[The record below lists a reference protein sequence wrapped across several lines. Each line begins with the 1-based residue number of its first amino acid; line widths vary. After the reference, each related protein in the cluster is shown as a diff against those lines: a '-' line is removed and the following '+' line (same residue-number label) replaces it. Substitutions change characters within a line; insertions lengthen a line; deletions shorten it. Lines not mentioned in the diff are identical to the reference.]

1 MSEEDLQ
8 NETVETQEEPAQE
21 VARPDYVPEEYWNN
35 GQVDVKKMTD
45 DLAMDKKRIDDL
57 RRIISQPKKPE
68 NYDKLFEDREL
79 NDYQKSDM
87 SFYVDLA
94 KKNGLSKKQAEQLY
108 DDVSAAMQERYQK
121 QLDEY
126 NKQFEE
132 EKKSFGSEYQTVV
145 DGLNAFGSNKVK
157 SGEWTEQMQKD
168 FYGMAMNANQL
179 RILSQLVANQPRLN
193 LSGVNS
199 QSNDG
204 DSLTKELYN
213 LSSTYHKMVKMGR
226 GDEPAVQDM
235 KTRLNKLQGEYNRM
249 IDMQGVSNEF

>member
-8 NETVETQEEPAQE
+8 NEAVETQEAPTQE
-21 VARPDYVPEEYWNN
+21 VARPDYVPEEYWSD
-35 GQVDVKKMTD
+35 GQVNIKKMTD

-68 NYDKLFEDREL
+68 PYDKLFEDREL
-79 NDYQKSDM
+79 NDYQKEDM
-87 SFYVDLA
+87 SVYVQLA
-94 KKNGLSKKQAEQLY
+94 NKNGLSKKQAEQLY
-108 DDVSAAMQERYQK
+108 DDYSAALQERYQK
-121 QLDEY
+121 QVEEY
-126 NKQFEE
+126 NKQLEE
-132 EKKSFGSEYQTVV
+132 EKKAFGPEYQNVV

-168 FYGMAMNANQL
+168 FYGMAMNTNQL
-179 RILSQLVANQPRLN
+179 RILSQLVANQPKLN
-193 LSGVNS
+193 LAGGNS
-199 QSNDG
+199 QSTDG

-226 GDEPAVQDM
+226 GDEPAVQEM

-249 IDMQGVSNEF
+249 IDLQGVSNEL

>member
-8 NETVETQEEPAQE
+8 SEVVETAEAPAQE
-21 VARPDYVPEEYWNN
+21 VARPDYVPEEYWAN
-35 GQVDVKKMTD
+35 GQVDIKKMTD

-68 NYDKLFEDREL
+68 QYDKLFEDREL

-145 DGLNAFGSNKVK
+145 DGLNAYGSNKVK

-199 QSNDG
+199 QSNTG
-204 DSLTKELYN
+204 DSLTKELYD

-226 GDEPAVQDM
+226 GDEPAVQEM

>member
-8 NETVETQEEPAQE
+8 NEAVEIQEAQAQE
-21 VARPDYVPEEYWNN
+21 VARPDFVPEEYWVN
-35 GQVDVKKMTD
+35 GQVDIKKMTD

-68 NYDKLFEDREL
+68 PYDKLFEDREL
-79 NDYQKSDM
+79 NDYQKEDM
-87 SFYVDLA
+87 SVYVKLA
-94 KKNGLSKKQAEQLY
+94 NKIGLSKKQAEQLY
-108 DDVSAAMQERYQK
+108 DDYSAALQERYQK
-121 QLDEY
+121 QVEEY
-126 NKQFEE
+126 NKQLEE
-132 EKKSFGSEYQTVV
+132 EKKSFGPEYQNVI
-145 DGLNAFGSNKVK
+145 DGLNAFGQNKVK

-168 FYGMAMNANQL
+168 FYGMPMNANQL

-193 LSGVNS
+193 LSGGNS

-226 GDEPAVQDM
+226 GDEPAVQEM

-249 IDMQGVSNEF
+249 IDLQGVSNEL

>member
-8 NETVETQEEPAQE
+8 NEAVETQGEPTQE
-21 VARPDYVPEEYWNN
+21 VARPDYVPEEYWAN
-35 GQVDVKKMTD
+35 GQVDIKKMTD

-68 NYDKLFEDREL
+68 HYDKLFEDREL
-79 NDYQKSDM
+79 NDYQKEDM
-87 SFYVDLA
+87 SFYVQLA
-94 KKNGLSKKQAEQLY
+94 NKNGLSKKQAEQLY
-108 DDVSAAMQERYQK
+108 DDYSAAMQERYQK
-121 QLDEY
+121 QVEEY
-126 NKQFEE
+126 NKQLEE
-132 EKKSFGSEYQTVV
+132 EKKAFGPEYQNVI
-145 DGLNAFGSNKVK
+145 DGLNAFGQNKVK

-168 FYGMAMNANQL
+168 FYGMPMNANQL

-199 QSNDG
+199 QSNTG
-204 DSLTKELYN
+204 DSLTKELYD

-226 GDEPAVQDM
+226 GDEPAVQEM

-249 IDMQGVSNEF
+249 IDSQGVSNDF

>member
-8 NETVETQEEPAQE
+8 NEVVETAEEPAQD
-21 VARPDYVPEEYWNN
+21 VARPDYVPEEYWSD
-35 GQVDVKKMTD
+35 GQVNIKKMTD

-68 NYDKLFEDREL
+68 HYDKLFEDREL
-79 NDYQKSDM
+79 NDYQKEDM
-87 SFYVDLA
+87 SFYVQLA
-94 KKNGLSKKQAEQLY
+94 NKNGLSKKQAEQLY
-108 DDVSAAMQERYQK
+108 DDYSAAMQERYQK
-121 QLDEY
+121 QVEEY
-126 NKQFEE
+126 NKQLEE
-132 EKKSFGSEYQTVV
+132 EKKSFGPEYQNVI
-145 DGLNAFGSNKVK
+145 DGLNAFGQNKVK

-168 FYGMAMNANQL
+168 FYGMPMNANQL

-193 LSGVNS
+193 LAGGNS
-199 QSNDG
+199 QSNTG
-204 DSLTKELYN
+204 DSLTKELYD

-235 KTRLNKLQGEYNRM
+235 KARLNKLQGEYNRM

>member
-8 NETVETQEEPAQE
+8 NEVVETTEEPAQE
-21 VARPDYVPEEYWNN
+21 AARPDYVPEEYWAN

-68 NYDKLFEDREL
+68 NYDKIFEDREL

-145 DGLNAFGSNKVK
+145 DGLNAYGSNKVK

-179 RILSQLVANQPRLN
+179 RILSQLVANQPKLN
-193 LSGVNS
+193 LAGGNS

-226 GDEPAVQDM
+226 GDEPAVQEM

-249 IDMQGVSNEF
+249 IDSQGVSNDF

>member
-8 NETVETQEEPAQE
+8 NEAVETQEEPTQD
-21 VARPDYVPEEYWNN
+21 VARPDYVPEEYWAN

-68 NYDKLFEDREL
+68 HYDKLFEDREL
-79 NDYQKSDM
+79 NDYQKEDM
-87 SFYVDLA
+87 SVYVQLA
-94 KKNGLSKKQAEQLY
+94 NKNGLSKKQAEQLY
-108 DDVSAAMQERYQK
+108 DDYSAALQERYQK
-121 QLDEY
+121 QVEEY
-126 NKQFEE
+126 NKQLEE
-132 EKKSFGSEYQTVV
+132 EKKSFGPEYQNVI
-145 DGLNAFGSNKVK
+145 DGLNAFGQNKVK

-168 FYGMAMNANQL
+168 FYGMPMNANQL
-179 RILSQLVANQPRLN
+179 RILSQLVANQPKLN
-193 LSGVNS
+193 LAGGTS

-226 GDEPAVQDM
+226 GDEPAVQEM

-249 IDMQGVSNEF
+249 IDLQGVSNNL

>member
-8 NETVETQEEPAQE
+8 NEAVKTQEEPTQE
-21 VARPDYVPEEYWNN
+21 VVRPDYVPEEYWNN

-57 RRIISQPKKPE
+57 RRIISQPKKQE
-68 NYDKLFEDREL
+68 HYDKLFEDREL
-79 NDYQKSDM
+79 NDYQKEDM
-87 SFYVDLA
+87 SFYVQLA
-94 KKNGLSKKQAEQLY
+94 NKNGLSKKQAEQLY
-108 DDVSAAMQERYQK
+108 DDYSAAMQERYQK
-121 QLDEY
+121 QVEEY
-126 NKQFEE
+126 NKQLEE
-132 EKKSFGSEYQTVV
+132 EKKSFGPEYQNVI
-145 DGLNAFGSNKVK
+145 DGLNAFGQNKVK

-168 FYGMAMNANQL
+168 FYGMPMNANQL

-193 LSGVNS
+193 LSGGNS

-249 IDMQGVSNEF
+249 IDLQGVSNEL

>member
-8 NETVETQEEPAQE
+8 NEAVETQEAPAQE
-21 VARPDYVPEEYWNN
+21 VARPDYVPEEYWAN
-35 GQVDVKKMTD
+35 GQVDIKKMTD

-79 NDYQKSDM
+79 SDYQ
-87 SFYVDLA
+87 L
-94 KKNGLSKKQAEQLY
+94 
-108 DDVSAAMQERYQK
+108 
-121 QLDEY
+121 
-126 NKQFEE
+126 EE
-132 EKKSFGSEYQTVV
+132 EKKAFGPEYQNVV
-145 DGLNAFGSNKVK
+145 DGLNSFGSNKVK

-168 FYGMAMNANQL
+168 FYGMAMNTNQL
-179 RILSQLVANQPRLN
+179 RILSQLVANQPKLN
-193 LSGVNS
+193 LAGGNS

-226 GDEPAVQDM
+226 GDEPAVQEM
-235 KTRLNKLQGEYNRM
+235 RNRLHKLQGEYNRM
-249 IDMQGVSNEF
+249 IDMQGVSNEL

>member
-8 NETVETQEEPAQE
+8 NEAVETQEEQTQD
-21 VARPDYVPEEYWNN
+21 VARPDYVPEEYWAN
-35 GQVDVKKMTD
+35 GQVDIKKMTD

-57 RRIISQPKKPE
+57 RRIISQPKKQE
-68 NYDKLFEDREL
+68 HYDKLFEDREL
-79 NDYQKSDM
+79 NDYQKEDM
-87 SFYVDLA
+87 SFYVQLA
-94 KKNGLSKKQAEQLY
+94 NKNGLSKKQAEQLY
-108 DDVSAAMQERYQK
+108 DDYSAALQERYQK
-121 QLDEY
+121 QVEEY
-126 NKQFEE
+126 NKQLEE
-132 EKKSFGSEYQTVV
+132 EKKAFGPEYQNVV
-145 DGLNAFGSNKVK
+145 DGLNAFGQNKVK

-168 FYGMAMNANQL
+168 FYGMPMNANQL

-226 GDEPAVQDM
+226 GDEPAVQEM
-235 KTRLNKLQGEYNRM
+235 RNRLHKLQGEYNRM
-249 IDMQGVSNEF
+249 IDLQGVSNEL